1 MRGQIHGGSL
11 MIFSANFKL
20 RKSGPRGTQWWNQ
33 KQMVTS
39 RRQQPPRTETCILP
53 ELCESWSQFP
63 TYLRLKMVAML
74 VVDLMMNS
82 LLIPQPVVIAL
93 MKMVATLV
101 IFKSVLNSPFIFPSY
116 PPYLTSLHPRSSSDQ
131 SWSIF
136 LIFWKASQ
144 FTTLS
149 QLYCSEF
156 VKMKFQW
163 FSTAKDFNITLS
175 KGGIKIFFK
184 PFDSFLRYCSH
195 TISSLPVD
203 VDHLD
208 RGNCEIIK
216 SKCSST

>member
-1 MRGQIHGGSL
+1 MRKQIHGGSL
-11 MIFSANFKL
+11 LIFSVNFKL

-101 IFKSVLNSPFIFPSY
+101 IFKSVLNSSFIFPPY
-116 PPYLTSLHPRSSSDQ
+116 PPYLTSLLLINLDLYF
-131 SWSIF
+131 WSF
-136 LIFWKASQ
+136 EKLHN
-144 FTTLS
+144 S
-149 QLYCSEF
+149 QLFHSCIVQSLLKWNFNDFLQSKILTSHYQK
-156 VKMKFQW
+156 VK
-163 FSTAKDFNITLS
+163 
-175 KGGIKIFFK
+175 
-184 PFDSFLRYCSH
+184 
-195 TISSLPVD
+195 
-203 VDHLD
+203 
-208 RGNCEIIK
+208 
-216 SKCSST
+216 